1 MCIAVVAVLCVAMF
15 GSLPAVVAVPLTI
28 AIIDKSSSIA
38 GPIFRTQPAPQPES
52 RYPDNPTAVVETD
65 CDATNLPQ
73 QLQSSTQ
80 SPNDANLPQEEIQP
94 ASTNETAI
102 DDASCAQYNDEDG
115 EDFENDY
122 ILFFSWIPII
132 FLLMIVLFAYSNL
145 KSFCLSK
152 MKTDSVE
159 TLCLQSSNSR
169 YT

>member
-1 MCIAVVAVLCVAMF
+1 MRIAVAAVLCVAIF
-15 GSLPAVVAVPLTI
+15 GSLPAIVAVPVTI
-28 AIIDKSSSIA
+28 TIDKSSSIA

-73 QLQSSTQ
+73 QLQPSTQ
-80 SPNDANLPQEEIQP
+80 SPNDANLPQEEIHT
-94 ASTNETAI
+94 ACTNKTAT
-102 DDASCAQYNDEDG
+102 DDESCAQYNNKEG

-122 ILFFSWIPII
+122 IMFFSWIPII
-132 FLLMIVLFAYSNL
+132 FLLMIVLFAYSDL
-145 KSFCLSK
+145 KSFCSSR
-152 MKTDSVE
+152 MKTNSVE

>member
-1 MCIAVVAVLCVAMF
+1 M
-15 GSLPAVVAVPLTI
+15 
-28 AIIDKSSSIA
+28 
-38 GPIFRTQPAPQPES
+38 
-52 RYPDNPTAVVETD
+52 
-65 CDATNLPQ
+65 
-73 QLQSSTQ
+73 
-80 SPNDANLPQEEIQP
+80 
-94 ASTNETAI
+94 STNNNNNYKLI
-102 DDASCAQYNDEDG
+102 KRLINIFYNNNCRYNDEDG